1 MTKGMELYELISDQI
16 GQAICLVDSDSIKDL
31 KVQIDIN
38 KKKETVS
45 VTSSFQL
52 KEEK

>member
-1 MTKGMELYELISDQI
+1 MIKGMELYELISDQI
-16 GQAICLVDSDSIKDL
+16 GQAICLVDSDSIKDV
-31 KVQIDIN
+31 KVQIDVN
-38 KKKETVS
+38 KKKESIS